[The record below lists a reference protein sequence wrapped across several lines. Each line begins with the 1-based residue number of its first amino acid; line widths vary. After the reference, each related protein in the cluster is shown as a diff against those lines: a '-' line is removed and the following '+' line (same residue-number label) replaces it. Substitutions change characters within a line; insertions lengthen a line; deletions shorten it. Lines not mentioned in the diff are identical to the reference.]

1 MEMSLIDKIFTI
13 FKFTFSS
20 FLSIGMFTFCLLL
33 LSILIVNLKK
43 NDLLIQ
49 LIVVS
54 IFLGFILGTVISYTT
69 YVKSCVDSLTKLILN
84 YIYFPSTIVYFFII
98 IFVTVMILYTI
109 FGDKIHY
116 FKKIFNFVVF
126 SIIYYFFM
134 SFISLATYDSVD
146 LLDVVKLYQN
156 NTILSL
162 VQISNLLL
170 IIWFIVTGFYHL
182 YFYLSVYNHELIFL
196 VLLKPNSK
204 NEQYLLDR
212 IQ

>member
-69 YVKSCVDSLTKLILN
+69 YVKSCVESLTKLILN

-162 VQISNLLL
+162 VQMSNLLL

-182 YFYLSVYNHELIFL
+182 YFYLKKKY
-196 VLLKPNSK
+196 
-204 NEQYLLDR
+204 D
-212 IQ
+212 